1 MENLRGADAGGAS
14 AAERAA
20 QHPLLRYR
28 HLPGRWIL
36 RGLPLSHG
44 GSRSLVVILFSLL
57 NH

>member
-28 HLPGRWIL
+28 YLPGRRIL

-44 GSRSLVVILFSLL
+44 GSRSLVVILFSF
-57 NH
+57 